1 MARIRTIQPNFAH
14 SATIMHL
21 SRDARL
27 LFIQLWTVVDDAGRS
42 RASPAEL
49 AAQLYALDHDAP
61 LLLPGWLDEL
71 EREGCIERYSVDGID
86 YLRVVNWRKHQKIDR
101 PTPSRLPAAPREP
114 LASPREESSSTPMAS
129 ASEAIPREPSEITEA
144 WVLGEVEAILRDAR
158 EDRQHRP
165 ALRAIELLGRRVGL
179 WDHRQQY
186 RLDTE
191 FLVRHA
197 WDKIETGDTSH
208 WTARLLQDAGIAGAP
223 NETPSLSS
231 ARRRSRPGPERSR
244 RRQDADGRSGDLSG

>member
-1 MARIRTIQPNFAH
+1 MPRIRTIQPNFAH
-14 SATIMHL
+14 STTIMHL

-27 LFIQLWTVVDDAGRS
+27 LFIQLWTLADDAGRA

-61 LLLPGWLDEL
+61 LLLPGWLGEL
-71 EREGCIERYSVDGID
+71 EREGCIERYTVDDVD

-114 LASPREESSSTPMAS
+114 LASPREEQPSMPMAS
-129 ASEAIPREPSEITEA
+129 SSEAIPREPSEITEA

-158 EDRQHRP
+158 ADRQHRP

-179 WDHRQQY
+179 WDHRQQH
-186 RLDTE
+186 RLDME
-191 FLVRHA
+191 FLVQHS
-197 WDKIETGDTSH
+197 WDKIKTGDRSD
-208 WTARLLQDAGIAGAP
+208 WTARLLQDEGLP
-223 NETPSLSS
+223 
-231 ARRRSRPGPERSR
+231 RSP
-244 RRQDADGRSGDLSG
+244 